1 MKDTVGLK
9 EYFEQNRSKYM
20 WGNRLDAIV
29 YECLNQQI
37 ADQVTKM
44 IKNDT
49 INSKHVLD
57 LINKESELNLRVRT
71 NKFDTE
77 QTSFLKDQNL
87 IIGINKSYSFDG
99 KVYVVKV
106 NEKLAPKNK
115 EFSEAKGATT
125 SDYQNYLEKTWLEEL
140 NKKHSVKIYDAVLYS
155 VGK

>member
-1 MKDTVGLK
+1 
-9 EYFEQNRSKYM
+9 M

-87 IIGINKSYSFDG
+87 TIGINKSYSFDG

-140 NKKHSVKIYDAVLYS
+140 NKKHAVKIYDTVLYS